1 MRLYWPDRRNQREL
15 SEHVLYREIRAICH
29 YGGVNCM
36 RDSGAKTAIAAF
48 VRRSIEAMQHVKT
61 TRQFLGQSILWPVYR
76 IALTIMHQ

>member
-1 MRLYWPDRRNQREL
+1 
-15 SEHVLYREIRAICH
+15 
-29 YGGVNCM
+29 M